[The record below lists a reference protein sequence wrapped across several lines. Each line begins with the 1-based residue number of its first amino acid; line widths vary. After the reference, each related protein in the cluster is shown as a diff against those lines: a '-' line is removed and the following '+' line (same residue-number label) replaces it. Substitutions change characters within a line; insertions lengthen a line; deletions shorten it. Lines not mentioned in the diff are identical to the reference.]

1 MGIVIAS
8 GKVTNIT
15 ESTHTTGRIGQ
26 NAVTGTVQGKTTSK
40 QVYSFRIDN
49 RPITFESKNPISI
62 SDGDLATCAGPQSG
76 GVIKA
81 MKIRNDSTGVIY
93 GHSPVLVLL
102 GMIGVFIGAAMLTA
116 TGVGAIL
123 GIPLLFVAAWGF
135 YKTSQLFASTRA
147 VESQGTP
154 SNA

>member
-49 RPITFESKNPISI
+49 RPITFESKNPVSI
-62 SDGDLATCAGPQSG
+62 SDGDLVTCAGPQSG

-135 YKTSQLFASTRA
+135 YKTLQLFASTRA

-154 SNA
+154 SSV